1 MQIACYHPLKG
12 FPIGKTENG
21 KTKYKIVPYQTD
33 HVEHMHGD
41 VFEVS
46 NVPILSQ
53 RADYAVRDFVTVPCG
68 QCVGCRLEYSRQW
81 ANRCMLELQYHD
93 SSFFVTLTYDDEHV
107 PRSVY
112 ADPETGEAFQSLTL
126 SKRDFQLFMKRL
138 RKAFPDDKIRF
149 FMAGEYGSNTF
160 RPHYHAIIFGLH
172 LSDLRPYKRS
182 EQGFTYYISDSL
194 SRCWSDRSGKSI
206 GYAVVAPVTWE
217 TCAYTA
223 RYVMKKLNGSAAEFY
238 SSHNIVPEFTLMSR
252 KPGIA
257 KQYFDDHPDLYEF
270 DMINI
275 TTPKGGRSFKPP
287 RYFDKLFDLENS
299 DELAEIKAIRQKTAV
314 DAANAK
320 LTKTDLSYLE
330 LLAIE
335 EENLKNRA
343 RGLLRKEF

>member
-1 MQIACYHPLKG
+1 M
-12 FPIGKTENG
+12 
-21 KTKYKIVPYQTD
+21 
-33 HVEHMHGD
+33 
-41 VFEVS
+41 
-46 NVPILSQ
+46 SQ
-53 RADYAVRDFVTVPCG
+53 RADYAVREFVTVPCG

-107 PRSVY
+107 PRS
-112 ADPETGEAFQSLTL
+112 LTL
-126 SKRDFQLFMKRL
+126 CKRDFQLFMKRL
-138 RKAFPDDKIRF
+138 RKAFPKDKIRF
-149 FMAGEYGSNTF
+149 FMAGEYGTNTF

-172 LSDLRPYKRS
+172 LSDIRPYKRS
-182 EQGFTYYISDSL
+182 DQGFTYYNSDSL
-194 SRCWSDRSGKSI
+194 SRCWSGRDGKPL

-223 RYVMKKLNGSAAEFY
+223 RYVMKKLNGSQAEFY
-238 SSHNIVPEFTLMSR
+238 ASHNLVPEFTLMSR

-275 TTPKGGRSFKPP
+275 STPKGGRSFKPP
-287 RYFDKLFDLENS
+287 RYFDKLFDLENP

-330 LLAIE
+330 LLSIE
-335 EENLKNRA
+335 EKNLKNRA
-343 RGLLRKEF
+343 NSLLRKEF